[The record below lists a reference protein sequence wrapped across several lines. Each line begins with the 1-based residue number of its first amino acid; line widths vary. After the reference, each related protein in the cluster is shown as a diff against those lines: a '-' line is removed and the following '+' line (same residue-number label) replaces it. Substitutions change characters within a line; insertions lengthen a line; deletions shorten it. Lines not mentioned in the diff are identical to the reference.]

1 MVKFIEIDPNEIGEA
16 AFTHRGRVS
25 YPILKGF
32 LETGFYVVQID
43 RTGMQQKATALQSSL
58 RAYSLSHEMPIK
70 VFSRSSEVYL
80 MRLDIDKDGN
90 EVDNW
95 MEQLKGPLAGTEP
108 IKITTKEV
116 AARHAKE
123 KDKTTK

>member
-58 RAYSLSHEMPIK
+58 RAYSLSHEMPIR
-70 VFSRSSEVYL
+70 VFSRNSEVFL
-80 MRLDIDKDGN
+80 MRLDVDKDGN
-90 EVDNW
+90 EVSDW
-95 MEQLKGPLAGTEP
+95 QEKLKGPLAGVEP
-108 IKITTKEV
+108 IKVTPKEV
-116 AARHAKE
+116 AARYEKE
-123 KDKTTK
+123 KNKTDK